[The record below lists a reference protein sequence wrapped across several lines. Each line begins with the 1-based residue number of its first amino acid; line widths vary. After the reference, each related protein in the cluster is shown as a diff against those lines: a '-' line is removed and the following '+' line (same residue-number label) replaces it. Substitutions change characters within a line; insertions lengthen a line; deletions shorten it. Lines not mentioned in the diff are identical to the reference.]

1 MILESRILGRKKA
14 FEPVSLTLSRS
25 TLTLQE
31 LIEEVVRE
39 QVEAFNQRQQD
50 GQLFKLLTPESLQ
63 KGLEVGKITSGGL
76 ETQQQADVFEAQQV
90 AITAFKDGLYYVFL
104 GENQLEDLSETLNLP
119 EDARIM
125 FLRLTPLVGG

>member
-14 FEPVSLTLSRS
+14 FEPVQLTLSRE
-25 TLTLQE
+25 TLTLQD
-31 LIEEVVRE
+31 LIEEVVKE
-39 QVEAFNQRQQD
+39 QVEAFNTRQQD

-76 ETQQQADVFEAQQV
+76 EQQQHMDVRAAQDI

-104 GENQLEDLSETLNLP
+104 GENQLEDLCETLTLD
-119 EDARIM
+119 EHARVM
-125 FLRLTPLVGG
+125 FVRLTPLVGG